1 MEIGGAASAI
11 LFGIV
16 TIVQLLLSFLVLSYA
31 GYSFLTVFINTSAGS
46 DEVLWPKD
54 PFQDWM
60 WKSWYLAWL
69 LAIWAIPVWLVMN
82 LLDPPV
88 WQFALI
94 LAGFLWLMFPIGLL
108 SSLSASSRWV
118 VLRPVVVGMFVRNI
132 GSTLAFYLITGMLF
146 AGWGVL
152 LYYAVLGNFYF
163 VPVAAF
169 AGTSVFLIYAR

>member
-69 LAIWAIPVWLVMN
+69 LAIWAIPVWLITN
-82 LLDPPV
+82 LGAPV
-88 WQFALI
+88 KPAMEANTSTNDNAAAHSRVPARNAATNTIRYNVRCCYLATTTVAL
-94 LAGFLWLMFPIGLL
+94 MLL
-108 SSLSASSRWV
+108 
-118 VLRPVVVGMFVRNI
+118 
-132 GSTLAFYLITGMLF
+132 
-146 AGWGVL
+146 
-152 LYYAVLGNFYF
+152 
-163 VPVAAF
+163 
-169 AGTSVFLIYAR
+169 